1 LKKTM
6 LRTVALARPGVAAA
20 VLLLGGCASFSQDGG
35 FDSVNQLTRQR
46 LGAEV
51 HPIKSDDDER
61 ALAVLITQKLQQPLS
76 VDDAVTIA
84 LLNNRGL
91 QATYASLGIAE
102 ADLVQ
107 AGRLT
112 NPAFGF
118 KRTHSGDEVAIE
130 RTLTFNL
137 LRVLTLPLAGRIES
151 RRFEQT
157 KLLVADAALKM
168 AYDTRRA
175 YFEAIAAQ
183 QSADYAGTVNAAA
196 AAGAELA
203 TRMTRAG
210 NWSQLDLL
218 REQAF
223 HVDAISAASRA
234 TKDAVAARE
243 KLTRLLGLSGDAAQF
258 RLPERLPDLPAAIA
272 ELPQVEQRA
281 LRDRLDVQAGQLQ
294 LQETA
299 ASLGLTK
306 TTRFVNVLD
315 LGTVRNSTSGQP
327 SAPGYEVTL
336 EIPLFDWGGTR
347 VARAEASYLASA
359 GRLAEIAVN
368 ARSEARES
376 HANYRASWALARH
389 YRDQVLP
396 MRKRIADEMQLR
408 YNGMLASPFALLAD
422 AREQANAG
430 NGYITALKDYWIA
443 DTNLQAAL
451 GGQLPATQQGA
462 TP

>member
-1 LKKTM
+1 M
-6 LRTVALARPGVAAA
+6 LRRVALARPGVAAA
-20 VLLLGGCASFSQDGG
+20 ILLLAGCASFSQDGG

-46 LGAEV
+46 LGTEV
-51 HPIKSDDDER
+51 HPIKTENDER
-61 ALAVLITQKLQQPLS
+61 ALAALITQKLQTPLS

-203 TRMTRAG
+203 TRMTQAG

-223 HVDAISAASRA
+223 HVDAIGAASRA
-234 TKDAVAARE
+234 TKDALAARE

-272 ELPQVEQRA
+272 ELPEVEQSA
-281 LRDRLDVQAGQLQ
+281 LRDRLDVRAGQLQ

-299 ASLGLTK
+299 ASLGLTR

-315 LGTVRNSTSGQP
+315 LGLVRNSATGQP

-336 EIPLFDWGGTR
+336 EIPLFDWGGAR

-376 HANYRASWALARH
+376 HANYRAAWQLARH

-396 MRKRIADEMQLR
+396 LRKRIADEMQLR

-451 GGQLPATQQGA
+451 GGRLPVTQQGA